1 VASDKKRDLIIA
13 AGARVFPELGYHLTT
28 VEDVIKDAGVARS
41 TFYSCFS
48 NKRELFIDVVTG
60 KTDEIVEIVRGGVD
74 AIIAQF
80 EDPLIERATEEMFE
94 GPLALLSTSVFDF
107 VRKYR
112 GVTKIFLHE
121 LVGADQEFTR
131 IYSDFHEQL
140 VDQFQRLV
148 ECGIETGVMR
158 RTDPRTAAE
167 FVVSGHMYLARSF
180 SAGRDPFDAASA
192 AHRFS
197 DLQFRGLI
205 KRSGVQSGNSDM
217 RSTAGSEEAHAR
229 PALEESVPAG
239 SQASHSA

>member
-1 VASDKKRDLIIA
+1 
-13 AGARVFPELGYHLTT
+13 LGYHLTT

-60 KTDEIVEIVRGGVD
+60 KTDEIVEIVRVGID

-80 EDPLIERATEEMFE
+80 EDPLVGQATEEMFE

-107 VRKYR
+107 VRRYR

-121 LVGADQEFTR
+121 LVGADKEFTR

-158 RTDPRTAAE
+158 RTDPRTASE

-205 KRSGVQSGNSDM
+205 KGSSFQSGNSDM

-239 SQASHSA
+239 GRASHSA

>member
-1 VASDKKRDLIIA
+1 VALDTKRDLIIA

-28 VEDVIKDAGVARS
+28 VEDVIKEAGVARS
-41 TFYSCFS
+41 TFYSYFS

-60 KTDEIVEIVRGGVD
+60 KTHEIVEIVRGGID

-80 EDPLIERATEEMFE
+80 DGPDAWPTDEAMFE
-94 GPLALLSTSVFDF
+94 GPLAILSTSVFEF

-121 LVGADQEFTR
+121 MVGADKEFTR
-131 IYSDFHEQL
+131 IYNDFQEQL

-148 ECGIETGVMR
+148 ECGIDTGVMR
-158 RTDPRTAAE
+158 KTDPRTAAE

-197 DLQFRGLI
+197 DLQFRGLV
-205 KRSGVQSGNSDM
+205 KKSSVPSGAGDKQ
-217 RSTAGSEEAHAR
+217 STADSEGEHVQRAR
-229 PALEESVPAG
+229 KDSVSAG
-239 SQASHSA
+239 SSGPRSA